1 MKIEDLKLS
10 IIEMILNTED
20 EQLLMEALQLLR
32 SHREET
38 VMSVVSEPLVKYGT
52 ESPPLADW
60 QRESIERG
68 LKDLEEGRF
77 YTSEELEKSL
87 EEWLK
92 D

>member
-32 SHREET
+32 SHRMGSA
-38 VMSVVSEPLVKYGT
+38 MSMVSEPSVKYGL

-77 YTSEELEKSL
+77 YTSEELEESL